1 MFSKSLVNLC
11 RQGLG
16 STKIVQNVLCKRNLY
31 ERAAIGL
38 DKYEFFREKIEN
50 QFSDSDKLLFRER
63 MKTFADPE
71 SSSLIFTEDLKQ
83 IVHMVGDNEADL
95 TLVEKMMKKYN
106 KQNQGLRFGNFTFG
120 PVVMRMYYH
129 LNKPDLALQL
139 FNDPEMDG
147 FFNHLS
153 SYQIL
158 MDLLFVNEQFDQILL
173 VYKTIQERQLQ
184 IAKFPKGVMMLVFAA
199 CYKLNTTESFEYAC
213 KLWSDQQE
221 AGHSPIRKTITFF
234 AANAINQNSPHIA
247 LEVITSVRNQ
257 SYVTLRNIKVV
268 ALCDLGRIIDAL
280 PLLRSVLTLDQPM
293 SGGPVVKQTYCRD
306 VINLVKSAAE
316 KHNDKELSLELDR
329 IFNQLEELNMITETT
344 LDSLLCSEIKMIDRS
359 ETNNRESIVGASYQ
373 SGRPYK
379 KREFRRPGI
388 SDLL

>member
-1 MFSKSLVNLC
+1 MFSKSLISFC

-16 STKIVQNVLCKRNLY
+16 SSKIVQNVLCKRNLY

-38 DKYEFFREKIEN
+38 DKYEFFREKIDN
-50 QFSDSDKLLFRER
+50 QFSDSDKHLFRER
-63 MKTFADPE
+63 MKSFADPE

-83 IVHMVGDNEADL
+83 IVHMVGDNEEDL

-129 LNKPDLALQL
+129 LNKPDLALKL

-158 MDLLFVNEQFDQILL
+158 MDLLFVNEKFDQILL
-173 VYKTIQERQLQ
+173 VYKTIQDRQLQ

-213 KLWSDQQE
+213 KLWSEQQE
-221 AGHSPIRKTITFF
+221 AGHNPIRKTITFF

-268 ALCDLGRIIDAL
+268 ALCDLGRIVDAL
-280 PLLRSVLTLDQPM
+280 PLLRSVLSLDQPM
-293 SGGPVVKQTYCRD
+293 SGGPVIKQTYCRD
-306 VINLVKSAAE
+306 VINLVKAAAE
-316 KHNDKELSLELDR
+316 KHNDKEISLELDR

-359 ETNNRESIVGASYQ
+359 DTNNRESLVGASYQ

>member
-1 MFSKSLVNLC
+1 MFSKSLINLC
-11 RQGLG
+11 RQRLYP
-16 STKIVQNVLCKRNLY
+16 TKVLQNVLCKRSLY

-38 DKYEFFREKIEN
+38 DKYEFFREKIQN
-50 QFSDSDKLLFRER
+50 QFSEPDKQLFRER
-63 MKTFADPE
+63 MNSFADPE
-71 SSSLIFTEDLKQ
+71 SNSLIFTEDLKQ
-83 IVHMVGDNEADL
+83 IVHMAGDNETDL

-129 LNKPDLALQL
+129 LNKPDIALKL

-158 MDLLFVNEQFDQILL
+158 MDLLFINGKFDEILT
-173 VYKTIQERQLQ
+173 VYKSIQERQLQ

-268 ALCDLGRIIDAL
+268 ALCDLGRIFDAL
-280 PLLRSVLTLDQPM
+280 PLLRSVLSVDQPM
-293 SGGPVVKQTYCRD
+293 SGGPIIKQTYCRD

-316 KHNDKELSLELDR
+316 KHDDKELSLELDR
-329 IFNQLEELNMITETT
+329 ILNQLEELNMISETT
-344 LDSLLCSEIKMIDRS
+344 LDSLLCSEIKMVERLD
-359 ETNNRESIVGASYQ
+359 TNNRESVVGASYQ
-373 SGRPYK
+373 SGRPFK

-388 SDLL
+388 TDLL

>member
-1 MFSKSLVNLC
+1 MFSKSLINLC
-11 RQGLG
+11 RKGFG

-38 DKYEFFREKIEN
+38 DKYEFFRDKIEN
-50 QFSDSDKLLFRER
+50 QFSDSDKQLFRER
-63 MKTFADPE
+63 MNSFADPE
-71 SSSLIFTEDLKQ
+71 SNSLIFTEDLKQ

-129 LNKPDLALQL
+129 LNKPDIALQL

-158 MDLLFVNEQFDQILL
+158 MDLLFINEKFDQVLV
-173 VYKTIQERQLQ
+173 VYKTIQDRQLQ

-234 AANAINQNSPHIA
+234 AANAINQNSPHVA

-268 ALCDLGRIIDAL
+268 ALCDLGRIIDAI
-280 PLLRSVLTLDQPM
+280 PLLRSVLSLDQPM
-293 SGGPVVKQTYCRD
+293 SGGPMVKQTYCRD
-306 VINLVKSAAE
+306 VINLVKSAAG
-316 KHNDKELSLELDR
+316 KLNDKETSLELDR

-359 ETNNRESIVGASYQ
+359 DTNNRESIVGASYQ

>member
-1 MFSKSLVNLC
+1 MLDVGC
-11 RQGLG
+11 PG
-16 STKIVQNVLCKRNLY
+16 KRNLY

-38 DKYEFFREKIEN
+38 DKYEFFREKIDN
-50 QFSDSDKLLFRER
+50 QFSDSDKQLFRER
-63 MKTFADPE
+63 MKSFADPE

-83 IVHMVGDNEADL
+83 VVHMVGDNEDDL

-129 LNKPDLALQL
+129 LNKPDLALRL

-158 MDLLFVNEQFDQILL
+158 MDLLFVNEKFDQILL
-173 VYKTIQERQLQ
+173 VYKTIQDRQLQ

-213 KLWSDQQE
+213 KLWSEQQE
-221 AGHSPIRKTITFF
+221 AGHNPIRKTITFF
-234 AANAINQNSPHIA
+234 AANSINQNSPHIA

-268 ALCDLGRIIDAL
+268 ALCDLGRIVDAL
-280 PLLRSVLTLDQPM
+280 PLLRSVLSLDQPM
-293 SGGPVVKQTYCRD
+293 SGGPLIKQTYCRD

-316 KHNDKELSLELDR
+316 KLNDKEISLELDR

-344 LDSLLCSEIKMIDRS
+344 LDSLLCTEIKMIDRS
-359 ETNNRESIVGASYQ
+359 DTNNRESLVGASYQ

>member
-268 ALCDLGRIIDAL
+268 ALCDLGRIINAL

>member
-1 MFSKSLVNLC
+1 MFSKSLINLS

-16 STKIVQNVLCKRNLY
+16 STKILQSILCKRSLY

-38 DKYEFFREKIEN
+38 DKYEFFREKIGN
-50 QFSDSDKLLFRER
+50 QFSESDKMLFRER
-63 MKTFADPE
+63 MNSFADPE
-71 SSSLIFTEDLKQ
+71 SNSLIFTEDLKQ
-83 IVHMVGDNEADL
+83 IVHMVGDNETDL

-129 LNKPDLALQL
+129 LNKPDIALKL

-158 MDLLFVNEQFDQILL
+158 MDLLFINGKFDQILT
-173 VYKTIQERQLQ
+173 VYKSIQERQLQ

-257 SYVTLRNIKVV
+257 SYVTLRNIKVL
-268 ALCDLGRIIDAL
+268 ALCDLGRIVDAL
-280 PLLRSVLTLDQPM
+280 PLLRSVLSVDQPM
-293 SGGPVVKQTYCRD
+293 SGGPIVKQTYCRD

-316 KHNDKELSLELDR
+316 KHNDKEISLELDR
-329 IFNQLEELNMITETT
+329 ILNQLEELNMISETT
-344 LDSLLCSEIKMIDRS
+344 LDSLLCSEIKMVDRS
-359 ETNNRESIVGASYQ
+359 DTNNRESIVGASYQ
-373 SGRPYK
+373 SGRPFK

>member
-1 MFSKSLVNLC
+1 MFSKSLINLC
-11 RQGLG
+11 RQRLYP
-16 STKIVQNVLCKRNLY
+16 TKVLQNVLCKRSLY

-38 DKYEFFREKIEN
+38 DKYEFFREKIQN
-50 QFSDSDKLLFRER
+50 QFSEPDKQLFRER
-63 MKTFADPE
+63 MNSFADPE
-71 SSSLIFTEDLKQ
+71 SNSLIFTEDLKQ
-83 IVHMVGDNEADL
+83 IVHMAGDNETDL

-129 LNKPDLALQL
+129 LNKPDIALKL

-158 MDLLFVNEQFDQILL
+158 MDLLFINGKFDEILT
-173 VYKTIQERQLQ
+173 VYKSIQERQLQ

-268 ALCDLGRIIDAL
+268 ALCDLGRIFDAL
-280 PLLRSVLTLDQPM
+280 PLLRSVLSIDQPM
-293 SGGPVVKQTYCRD
+293 SGGPVIKQTYCRD

-329 IFNQLEELNMITETT
+329 ILNQLEELNMISETT
-344 LDSLLCSEIKMIDRS
+344 LDSLLCSEIKMVERS
-359 ETNNRESIVGASYQ
+359 DTNNRESVIGASYQ
-373 SGRPYK
+373 SGRPFK

-388 SDLL
+388 TDLL

>member
-1 MFSKSLVNLC
+1 MFSKSLVK
-11 RQGLG
+11 QGLCF
-16 STKIVQNVLCKRNLY
+16 TKVIQNLLYKRNLY

-38 DKYEFFREKIEN
+38 DKYEFFREKVDN
-50 QFSDSDKLLFRER
+50 QFPESDKQMFRDR
-63 MKTFADPE
+63 MNSFADPE
-71 SSSLIFTEDLKQ
+71 SNSLIFTEDLKQ
-83 IVHMVGDNEADL
+83 IVHMINDNETDL
-95 TLVEKMMKKYN
+95 TLVQKMMKKYN

-120 PVVMRMYYH
+120 PVVMRMYYY
-129 LNKPDLALQL
+129 LNKPDIALQV

-158 MDLLFVNEQFDQILL
+158 MDLLFINEKYDKILD
-173 VYKTIQERQLQ
+173 VYKTIQVKQLQ

-234 AANAINQNSPHIA
+234 AANAINQSSPHIA

-257 SYVTLRNIKVV
+257 SYVTLRNIKVL
-268 ALCDLGRIIDAL
+268 ALCDLGRIVDVL
-280 PLLRSVLTLDQPM
+280 PILRSVLSLDQPM
-293 SGGPVVKQTYCRD
+293 SGGPIIKQTYCRD
-306 VINLVKSAAE
+306 VINIVKSVAE
-316 KHNDKELSLELDR
+316 KLNDKNISLELER
-329 IFNQLEELNMITETT
+329 ILNQLEESNMIGEST
-344 LDSLLCSEIKMIDRS
+344 LDSLLCSEIKMVERIDN
-359 ETNNRESIVGASYQ
+359 NNRESLVRASYE

>member
-1 MFSKSLVNLC
+1 MFSKSLINLC
-11 RQGLG
+11 RQRLYP
-16 STKIVQNVLCKRNLY
+16 TKVLQNVLCKRSLY

-38 DKYEFFREKIEN
+38 DKYEFFREKIQN
-50 QFSDSDKLLFRER
+50 QFSEPDKQLFRER
-63 MKTFADPE
+63 MNSFADPE
-71 SSSLIFTEDLKQ
+71 SNSLIFTEDLKQ
-83 IVHMVGDNEADL
+83 IVHMAGDNETDL

-129 LNKPDLALQL
+129 LNKPDIALKL

-158 MDLLFVNEQFDQILL
+158 MDLLFINGKFDEILT
-173 VYKTIQERQLQ
+173 VYKSIQERQLQ

-268 ALCDLGRIIDAL
+268 ALCDLGRIFDAL
-280 PLLRSVLTLDQPM
+280 PLLRSVLSVDQPM
-293 SGGPVVKQTYCRD
+293 SGGPVIKQTYCRD

-316 KHNDKELSLELDR
+316 KHDDKELSLELDR
-329 IFNQLEELNMITETT
+329 ILNQLEELNMISETT
-344 LDSLLCSEIKMIDRS
+344 LDSLLCSEIKMVERLD
-359 ETNNRESIVGASYQ
+359 TNNRESVVGASYQ
-373 SGRPYK
+373 SGRPFK

-388 SDLL
+388 TDLL

>member
-11 RQGLG
+11 RQGLC
-16 STKIVQNVLCKRNLY
+16 STKVVQNVLYKRNLY

-50 QFSDSDKLLFRER
+50 QFSESDRQLFRDR
-63 MKTFADPE
+63 MKSFADPE
-71 SSSLIFTEDLKQ
+71 SNSLIFTEDLKQ

-95 TLVEKMMKKYN
+95 TLVEKMIKKYN

-129 LNKPDLALQL
+129 LNKPDIAFQL

-158 MDLLFVNEQFDQILL
+158 MDLLFINEKFDQILL
-173 VYKTIQERQLQ
+173 VYKSIQDRQLQ

-199 CYKLNTTESFEYAC
+199 CYKLNTIESFEYAC
-213 KLWSDQQE
+213 KLWSEQQE

-257 SYVTLRNIKVV
+257 LYVTLRNIKVV

-280 PLLRSVLTLDQPM
+280 PLLRSVLSLDQPM
-293 SGGPVVKQTYCRD
+293 SSGPVVKQTYCRD
-306 VINLVKSAAE
+306 VINLVKAAAE
-316 KHNDKELSLELDR
+316 KYNNKEISLELDR
-329 IFNQLEELNMITETT
+329 ILMQLEELNMISETT

-359 ETNNRESIVGASYQ
+359 DTNNRESIVGVSYQ

>member
-1 MFSKSLVNLC
+1 MFSKSLINLC
-11 RQGLG
+11 RQRLCP
-16 STKIVQNVLCKRNLY
+16 TKVLQNVLCKRSLY

-38 DKYEFFREKIEN
+38 DKYEFFREKIQN
-50 QFSDSDKLLFRER
+50 QFSEPDKQLFRER
-63 MKTFADPE
+63 MNSFADPE
-71 SSSLIFTEDLKQ
+71 SNSLIFTEDLKQ
-83 IVHMVGDNEADL
+83 IVHMAGDNETDL
-95 TLVEKMMKKYN
+95 ILVEKMMKKYN

-129 LNKPDLALQL
+129 LNKPDIALKL

-158 MDLLFVNEQFDQILL
+158 MDLLFINGMFDEILT
-173 VYKTIQERQLQ
+173 VYKSIQDRQLQ

-268 ALCDLGRIIDAL
+268 ALCDLGRIFDAL
-280 PLLRSVLTLDQPM
+280 PLLRSVLSVDQPM

-329 IFNQLEELNMITETT
+329 ILNQLEELNMISETT
-344 LDSLLCSEIKMIDRS
+344 LDSLLCSEIKMVDRS
-359 ETNNRESIVGASYQ
+359 DTNNRESVVGASYQ
-373 SGRPYK
+373 SVKGENCRYI
-379 KREFRRPGI
+379 FI
-388 SDLL
+388 I

>member
-1 MFSKSLVNLC
+1 MFSKSLINLC

-38 DKYEFFREKIEN
+38 DKYEFFREKIEK
-50 QFSDSDKLLFRER
+50 QFSDSDKQLFRER
-63 MKTFADPE
+63 MKSFADPE

-129 LNKPDLALQL
+129 LNKPDIALQL

-158 MDLLFVNEQFDQILL
+158 MDLLFVNEQFDQILV
-173 VYKTIQERQLQ
+173 VYKTIQDRQLQ

-213 KLWSDQQE
+213 KLWNDQRE

-280 PLLRSVLTLDQPM
+280 PLLRSVLSLDQPM
-293 SGGPVVKQTYCRD
+293 SGAPAVKQTYCRD

-316 KHNDKELSLELDR
+316 KHNDKEISLELDR

-359 ETNNRESIVGASYQ
+359 DTNNRESLVGASYQ

>member
-1 MFSKSLVNLC
+1 MFSKSLINLC

-16 STKIVQNVLCKRNLY
+16 PTKILQNVLCKRSLY

-38 DKYEFFREKIEN
+38 DKYEFYREKIEN
-50 QFSDSDKLLFRER
+50 QFSEPDKLLFRDR
-63 MKTFADPE
+63 MNSFADPE
-71 SSSLIFTEDLKQ
+71 SNSLIFTEDLKQ

-129 LNKPDLALQL
+129 LNKPDIALQL

-158 MDLLFVNEQFDQILL
+158 MDLLFINGKFDEILT
-173 VYKTIQERQLQ
+173 VYKSIQDRQLQ

-221 AGHSPIRKTITFF
+221 AGHNPIRKTITFF

-257 SYVTLRNIKVV
+257 AYVTLRNIKVV
-268 ALCDLGRIIDAL
+268 ALCDLGRIFDAL
-280 PLLRSVLTLDQPM
+280 PLLRSVLSVDQPM
-293 SGGPVVKQTYCRD
+293 SGGPIVKQTYCRD

-316 KHNDKELSLELDR
+316 KHNDKEVSLELDR
-329 IFNQLEELNMITETT
+329 ILNQLEELNMISETT

-359 ETNNRESIVGASYQ
+359 DTNNRESVVGASYQ
-373 SGRPYK
+373 SGRPFK

>member
-1 MFSKSLVNLC
+1 MFSKSLINLC

-38 DKYEFFREKIEN
+38 DKYEFFREKIEK
-50 QFSDSDKLLFRER
+50 QFSDSDKQLFRER
-63 MKTFADPE
+63 MTSFADPE

-129 LNKPDLALQL
+129 LNKPDIALQL

-158 MDLLFVNEQFDQILL
+158 MDLLFVNEQFDQILV
-173 VYKTIQERQLQ
+173 VYKTIQDRQLQ

-213 KLWSDQQE
+213 KLWNDQRE

-280 PLLRSVLTLDQPM
+280 PLLRSVLSLDQPM
-293 SGGPVVKQTYCRD
+293 SGAPAVKQTYCRD

-316 KHNDKELSLELDR
+316 KHNDKEISLELDR

-359 ETNNRESIVGASYQ
+359 DTNNRESLVGASYQ

>member
-1 MFSKSLVNLC
+1 MFSKSLINLC

-38 DKYEFFREKIEN
+38 DKYEFFREKIEK
-50 QFSDSDKLLFRER
+50 QFSDSDKLLFLER
-63 MKTFADPE
+63 MKSFADPE

-129 LNKPDLALQL
+129 LNKPDIALQL

-158 MDLLFVNEQFDQILL
+158 MDLLFVNEQFDQILV
-173 VYKTIQERQLQ
+173 VYKTIQDRQLQ

-257 SYVTLRNIKVV
+257 TYVTLRNIKVV

-280 PLLRSVLTLDQPM
+280 PLLRSVLSLDQPM

-316 KHNDKELSLELDR
+316 KHNDKETSMELDR
-329 IFNQLEELNMITETT
+329 IFNQLEELNMISETT

-359 ETNNRESIVGASYQ
+359 DTNNRESIVGASYQ